1 MKAFGDYTYHTLAG
15 VRESA
20 AACCLFALNQALNPE
35 SNAQNGSGEFAL
47 PHLLAP
53 GAWAREPLLPDLVN
67 LKAPLH
73 FIYGERDWMDW
84 RAGEAAV
91 KQARALGVGHAD
103 LVRIPVRFFACFF

>member
-1 MKAFGDYTYHTLAG
+1 MSH
-15 VRESA
+15 
-20 AACCLFALNQALNPE
+20 
-35 SNAQNGSGEFAL
+35 AQNGSGEFAL

-103 LVRIPVRFFACFF
+103 LVRIPVRVLRACF